1 MALIVNTNMAA
12 LNAQKNAGI
21 NNRGL
26 AKSLERLSSGLRI
39 NRAADD
45 AAGLAIATKF
55 GAQVRGM
62 NQAIRNANNAISLVQ
77 TAEGGI
83 NNLTNIL
90 QRLRELSV
98 QSSSDD
104 NTTSDRTMLTSE
116 ADNLIA
122 EFTRIANTTEFNTM
136 ALLDGTFS
144 GRYFQVGSNYAQQ
157 VTFDISDARGK
168 SIGGRAEYNADVA
181 DGVTTATNANFGGS
195 ELKING
201 YGVAA
206 TSSSDDQYSV
216 LEISSSSLVTV
227 GSAASYDLMIN
238 NTSVNIVFTTSATA
252 ASIVDTLVSAIN
264 AAGITNVSAYT
275 IGSTWALRATKGTD
289 IELAVSTAGGI
300 AASAFSDTLSY
311 LGLGAVPT
319 MFGSVAASGSDVAN
333 YNGQSSALAKAVAI
347 NAIKS
352 NTQVTATTQKNTVT
366 GSSAVVAGS
375 IASGDVYIN
384 GVNIGAVTVTAS
396 DSTGALVS
404 AINAQTSSTGV
415 TASTDANGKL
425 VLTASDGRN
434 ISVTTKDTTTKGIL
448 NLTSGQYTNGTAIFR
463 STVRLNSEN
472 EISLTGTLA
481 DLYEGTNDYTKT
493 TDTSK
498 SIAVNQT
505 SFNVNLLKID
515 TQANAQAAVLTIDA
529 ALNDLN
535 LVRSQIGA
543 IQNRL
548 EFTVANL
555 EISSENMSASESR
568 IKDADFAFETT
579 VFTKTQI
586 LVQAGTSILAQAN
599 TLPQLAL
606 QLLR

>member
-1 MALIVNTNMAA
+1 MPLVVNTNMAA
-12 LNAQKNAGI
+12 LNSQRHLGI
-21 NNRGL
+21 NNSQL
-26 AKSLERLSSGLRI
+26 SKSLERLSSGLRI

-55 GAQVRGM
+55 GAQVRGL
-62 NQAIRNANNAISLVQ
+62 NQAVRNANNAISLVQ

-83 NNLTNIL
+83 NNQTNIL
-90 QRLRELSV
+90 QRLRELAV

-104 NTTSDRTMLTSE
+104 NTPSDRATLSSE
-116 ADNLIA
+116 ANNLIA
-122 EFTRIANTTEFNTM
+122 EFTRISNTTEFNTM

-144 GRYFQVGSNYAQQ
+144 GKYFQIGANYAQLA
-157 VTFDISDARGK
+157 TFDIGDARGK
-168 SIGGRAEYNADVA
+168 SVGRRAEYSADVA

-216 LEISSSSLVTV
+216 LEISSTSLATI
-227 GSAASYDLMIN
+227 GSAASFDFMIN
-238 NTSVNIVFTTSATA
+238 NTAVNIAFTTSATA
-252 ASIVDTLVSAIN
+252 ASVVDTIVSAIN
-264 AAGITNVSAYT
+264 AASITNVSAYT
-275 IGSTWALRATKGTD
+275 IGSTWALRGTKGTD

-300 AASAFSDTLSY
+300 AASTFSDVLSY
-311 LGLGAVPT
+311 FGLGAVST
-319 MFGSVAASGSDVAN
+319 MFGSVAASGSDVYNA
-333 YNGQSSALAKAVAI
+333 NGQSSALAKAVAI

-352 NTQVTATTQKNTVT
+352 NTQVTATTQKNVVT
-366 GSSAVVAGS
+366 GSSAVTGGS

-384 GVNIGAVTVTAS
+384 GVNIGAVTVTTN
-396 DSTGALVS
+396 DGTGALVS
-404 AINAQTSSTGV
+404 AINAQTSTTGV
-415 TASTDANGKL
+415 TATTDANGKL

-434 ISVTTKDTTTKGIL
+434 ISVTTKDSTTRGIL

-463 STVRLNSEN
+463 STVKLNSES

-498 SIAVNQT
+498 SIAVDGTTYNIAA
-505 SFNVNLLKID
+505 VKVD
-515 TQANAQAAVLTIDA
+515 TQNNAQAAILTIDA
-529 ALNDLN
+529 AMNGIN
-535 LVRSQIGA
+535 LLRSKIGA
-543 IQNRL
+543 IQNRI

-555 EISSENMSASESR
+555 QVASENMSASESR
-568 IKDADFAFETT
+568 IRDADFAYETT
-579 VFTKTQI
+579 QFTRNQI
-586 LVQAGTSILAQAN
+586 LVQAGTAMLAQAN
-599 TLPQLAL
+599 TSQQITL